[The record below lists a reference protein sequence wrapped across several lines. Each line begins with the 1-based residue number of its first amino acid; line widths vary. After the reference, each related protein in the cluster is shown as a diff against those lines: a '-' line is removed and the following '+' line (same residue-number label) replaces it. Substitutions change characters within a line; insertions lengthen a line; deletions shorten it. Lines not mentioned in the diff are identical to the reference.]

1 MNSKERRRLKRN
13 AHKADHDLAV
23 GRQAAGVS
31 TEWKDNLSTVMFWGL
46 EPTEDYVNKLADLL
60 GPDCGV
66 HTTESFCQSEA
77 CSPTEIKT
85 LLKRDWVVHNIQRV
99 ERGEEKAGLLP
110 LIMVEG
116 AGPFYTISLYSPTD
130 VVRKECYWNM
140 PNTNGLSYDDLVH
153 LWRILGGPERVF
165 LVEEQEFCDTVGCLL
180 EQMEAHLKEHW
191 VDHDIRAVLAGLE
204 FVPEPTVILVCYQPG
219 LVTWRLITLRDADAR
234 QQCIE
239 INELSR
245 LYVRDCCDPIEMMPG
260 DADGRSEVL
269 PGEGTNSISTL

>member
-1 MNSKERRRLKRN
+1 MNSKERRRQKRR
-13 AHKADHDLAV
+13 ADGTDHGKAPNSS
-23 GRQAAGVS
+23 GGTTQWSQATNLPTVFIFGV
-31 TEWKDNLSTVMFWGL
+31 EGV
-46 EPTEDYVNKLADLL
+46 EDYVNKLADSL

-77 CSPTEIKT
+77 CSPAEIKT

-130 VVRKECYWNM
+130 VVRKECYPQM
-140 PNTNGLSYDDLVH
+140 PNTNGLSYDNLVH

-204 FVPEPTVILVCYQPG
+204 VVPGPTVVLVCYRNW
-219 LVTWRLITLRDADAR
+219 LVTWRLITQRDAGAR

-239 INELSR
+239 INQLSR
-245 LYVRDCCDPIEMMPG
+245 LYRSDFDKADRDP
-260 DADGRSEVL
+260 S
-269 PGEGTNSISTL
+269 S

>member
-1 MNSKERRRLKRN
+1 MNSKERRRQKRRTDGTD
-13 AHKADHDLAV
+13 HGKALNNHGDASQWSRTTDLA
-23 GRQAAGVS
+23 
-31 TEWKDNLSTVMFWGL
+31 TVRFWGW
-46 EPTEDYVNKLADLL
+46 EAAEEYANRLADLL

-77 CSPTEIKT
+77 CSPAEIKT

-116 AGPFYTISLYSPTD
+116 AGPFYTVSLYSPTD
-130 VVRKECYWNM
+130 VVRKECYPNM

-153 LWRILGGPERVF
+153 LWRILGGPDHVV
-165 LVEEQEFCDTVGCLL
+165 LVEEQEFCDTVGCSF
-180 EQMEAHLKEHW
+180 EQIEEHLKEHW

-204 FVPEPTVILVCYQPG
+204 FVPEPTVFLVCYQPG

-239 INELSR
+239 INELTR
-245 LYVRDCCDPIEMMPG
+245 LYGSDFEKAERDP
-260 DADGRSEVL
+260 S
-269 PGEGTNSISTL
+269 S